1 MATVRKTITLTDQQ
15 NQWVKARIA
24 GGGFTND
31 SEYIRD
37 LIRRDQEQSVRYRAL
52 EAAIREG
59 IESGVSDKTV
69 PGIMEDVETRLR
81 ADGRL

>member
-1 MATVRKTITLTDQQ
+1 MTTTRKTITVTEQQDQ
-15 NQWVKARIA
+15 WIKAQIE

-37 LIRRDQEQSVRYRAL
+37 LIRRDQEKNAKFRAL
-52 EAAIREG
+52 KAAIKEG
-59 IESGVSDKTV
+59 LDSGVSQRTV
-69 PGIMEDVETRLR
+69 PQIMADVEARLR